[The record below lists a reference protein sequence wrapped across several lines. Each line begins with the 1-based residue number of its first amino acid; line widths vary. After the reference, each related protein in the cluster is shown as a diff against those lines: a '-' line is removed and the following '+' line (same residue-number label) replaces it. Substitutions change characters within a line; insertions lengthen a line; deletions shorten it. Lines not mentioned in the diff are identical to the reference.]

1 MTFGASVFGPLDSML
16 SHPFIRYGLVAGT
29 AVAVA
34 AGVVGYFLVLRS
46 EVFTTDA
53 LSHVSF
59 TGAVGALAFGVDA
72 HIGLFASTIG
82 VGLLLALLGRLG
94 RADDVVIGSVFAWVL
109 GLGVLFLSIFTTNQA
124 TGNSGAGVRVLFG
137 SIFGLTRHDAL
148 IAVIVAVAV
157 VFSLALIGRPLLFAT
172 VDEDVAAARGLP
184 VRALGLGFA
193 ALVAVTV
200 AEAAQVVGALLL
212 IGLVTGP
219 PAAALRLASSPARAI
234 GLSVLFAVAAVWFG
248 LVLSYAAPRV
258 PPSFAIVAA
267 VAVLFTVVA
276 SRTRYGRS
284 SKPVHGAK

>member
-1 MTFGASVFGPLDSML
+1 MTFGVLVFGGLENML

-34 AGVVGYFLVLRS
+34 AGLVGYFLVLRV

-59 TGAVGALAFGVDA
+59 TGALGALAFGLDA
-72 HIGLFASTIG
+72 HVGLFASTIG
-82 VGLLLALLGRLG
+82 VGLLLALLGRRG
-94 RADDVVIGSVFAWVL
+94 RADDVVIGNVFAWVL
-109 GLGVLFLSIFTTNQA
+109 GLGVLFLSIFTTSHA
-124 TGNSGAGVRVLFG
+124 TGNSVAGVRVLFG

-148 IAVIVAVAV
+148 IAVIAAAV
-157 VFSLALIGRPLLFAT
+157 VVCALAAIGRPLLFAT
-172 VDEDVAAARGLP
+172 IDEDVAAARGVP

-219 PAAALRLASSPARAI
+219 PAAASRLTARPRRAI
-234 GLSVLFAVAAVWFG
+234 GLSVLLSVAAVWIG
-248 LVLSYAAPRV
+248 LAASYAAPRV

-267 VAVLFTVVA
+267 VAVLFMLAAVWSRLGVA
-276 SRTRYGRS
+276 C
-284 SKPVHGAK
+284 KLVHRAK